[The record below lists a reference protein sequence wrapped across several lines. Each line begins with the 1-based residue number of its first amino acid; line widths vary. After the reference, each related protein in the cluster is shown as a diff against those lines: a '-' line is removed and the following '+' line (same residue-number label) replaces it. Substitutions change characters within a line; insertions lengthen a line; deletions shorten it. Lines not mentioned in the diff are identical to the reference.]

1 MKFAGVDLDKRI
13 DEQSPVSMGITGQ
26 HYSKGL
32 SPFVRVSGIE
42 IKMGL
47 KYYNYRLD
55 DLDTTY
61 IPHGGKDSD
70 VFCRV
75 DLEPNFGWNT
85 WNMES

>member
-1 MKFAGVDLDKRI
+1 
-13 DEQSPVSMGITGQ
+13 
-26 HYSKGL
+26 
-32 SPFVRVSGIE
+32 
-42 IKMGL
+42 MGL